1 MRKFTYPA
9 LFLVMTCG
17 MAHAADPLG
26 DWLVEDKV
34 ATIKI
39 VDCNSRLWGVVSAEK
54 TPGGTDSQNPDKTK
68 RTRSTLGMPVLL
80 NMKKVA
86 DEKDKWEGQIYNAKN
101 GKTYEASIQ
110 LKSPNRLEV
119 EGCVMSILCG
129 GQTWTRAPENVFGPN
144 TKTLSTSSEDRR
156 PHASESGSRCQGRC
170 IRHGGNR
177 PRNRRDLRHSGNS
190 NRAGQVIWPAGS
202 PYSSFDISRGLPIS
216 AG

>member
-1 MRKFTYPA
+1 MRKVTYPA
-9 LFLVMTCG
+9 LFLAMTFSA
-17 MAHAADPLG
+17 AHAADPLG

-39 VDCNSRLWGVVSAEK
+39 VDCNARLWGVVSAEK
-54 TPGGTDSQNPDKTK
+54 TPGGLDSQNPDKTK
-68 RTRSTLGMPVLL
+68 RSRPTLGMPVLL

-144 TKTLSTSSEDRR
+144 TKTLSTSSTSPTGVKTAPSPTPAPPPMVGGAKSHPAPGSAPPKVIGQKTGPAD
-156 PHASESGSRCQGRC
+156 PAPVSELCLLPE
-170 IRHGGNR
+170 I
-177 PRNRRDLRHSGNS
+177 
-190 NRAGQVIWPAGS
+190 AGA
-202 PYSSFDISRGLPIS
+202 
-216 AG
+216 AH

>member
-1 MRKFTYPA
+1 
-9 LFLVMTCG
+9 MTCG
-17 MAHAADPLG
+17 VAHADPLG

-39 VDCNSRLWGVVSAEK
+39 VDCNSRLWGIVSAEK
-54 TPGGTDSQNPDKTK
+54 TPGGLDSQNPDKAK

-110 LKSPNRLEV
+110 LKSPNKLEV

-129 GQTWTRAPENVFGPN
+129 SQTWTRAPENVFGPN
-144 TKTLSTSSEDRR
+144 TKTLSTSATPPTGVKTPPSPAPGGAKSHPAPAAPPKVIGQKTGPADPAPVSEVCLLPEIARA
-156 PHASESGSRCQGRC
+156 PH
-170 IRHGGNR
+170 
-177 PRNRRDLRHSGNS
+177 
-190 NRAGQVIWPAGS
+190 
-202 PYSSFDISRGLPIS
+202 
-216 AG
+216 

>member
-1 MRKFTYPA
+1 MRKVTYPA

-54 TPGGTDSQNPDKTK
+54 TPGGLDSQNPDKTK

-129 GQTWTRAPENVFGPN
+129 GQTWTRAQENVFGPN
-144 TKTLSTSSEDRR
+144 TKTLSTSSTSPAAGAKTATSPTQAPPAVSGAKSHPAPGSAPPKVIGQKTGPAD
-156 PHASESGSRCQGRC
+156 PAPVSEICLLPE
-170 IRHGGNR
+170 IA
-177 PRNRRDLRHSGNS
+177 
-190 NRAGQVIWPAGS
+190 RATH
-202 PYSSFDISRGLPIS
+202 
-216 AG
+216 

>member
-129 GQTWTRAPENVFGPN
+129 GQTWTRAPENVSGPN
-144 TKTLSTSSEDRR
+144 TKPLSTSSAS
-156 PHASESGSRCQGRC
+156 PVPGAKTSPPPAPPVAGGAKSHPAPGHAPPKVIGQKTGPVDPAPVSEICLLPE
-170 IRHGGNR
+170 I
-177 PRNRRDLRHSGNS
+177 
-190 NRAGQVIWPAGS
+190 AGA
-202 PYSSFDISRGLPIS
+202 
-216 AG
+216 AH